1 MPLRRM
7 RAVVKVEDDG
17 RGGGASGEAAGV
29 GVGLELQAAKRR
41 EKEEDVRR
49 LRWGGAVVPDEALL
63 LRECALC
70 GQSQAQMIRAMEQT
84 RVIGE
89 ELLQAKAEVA
99 RLQAEANISAEAYR
113 SKEVLLQSIIR
124 SKDELLVMK
133 NELLNS
139 KKSAPKAHDALAADA
154 PKKVC
159 DGSLF
164 PMPFL
169 IFMMSILR

>member
-1 MPLRRM
+1 M
-7 RAVVKVEDDG
+7 
-17 RGGGASGEAAGV
+17 GGV
-29 GVGLELQAAKRR
+29 ELQAAKRR
-41 EKEEDVRR
+41 EKEEDERR
-49 LRWGGAVVPDEALL
+49 LRWGGAVAPDETLL
-63 LRECALC
+63 FRESALC

-89 ELLQAKAEVA
+89 ELLQAKADVA
-99 RLQAEANISAEAYR
+99 RLHAEANMSAEAYR

-124 SKDELLVMK
+124 SKGEILVMK
-133 NELLNS
+133 NELLHS

-164 PMPFL
+164 PIERAGDWYSVNRTQKRFCFQKGIPQRTPK
-169 IFMMSILR
+169 IFEK